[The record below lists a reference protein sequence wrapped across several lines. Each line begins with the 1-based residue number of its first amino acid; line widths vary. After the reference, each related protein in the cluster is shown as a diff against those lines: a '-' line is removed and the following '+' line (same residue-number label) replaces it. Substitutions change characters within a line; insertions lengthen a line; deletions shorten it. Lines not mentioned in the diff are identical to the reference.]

1 MVVAEKSLKNLVRQK
16 SAWNHKPT
24 VARRFPAE
32 FIDKIE
38 AIAHKLDSGE
48 DFVQKEK
55 LSDYDSLS
63 TLEIQKLRMKLSLIA
78 EKRSL
83 IFSGKF
89 NYLIETVYSRITIEE
104 KIYIDW
110 IKKQIDNYNQLIR
123 IHVRNAC
130 LIIDR
135 YIPFENKEE
144 MDELISNYPSSII
157 PIERKIIE
165 REVGYVYTENHPESY
180 FVYRNNKIRCY
191 SPYDETGETQSRFKK
206 LPDYNFS
213 SRKHGGDNSWFFS
226 QKCARFII
234 ENFQDFHID
243 NSVIGFVYYCQYKNL
258 VKEKKKAEEARKKA
272 EDFSNFL
279 ANLDI
284 EKYGL
289 FKHQV
294 SGIKWLVQKFY
305 SPYKGAILADQMG
318 LGKTWIAAIAAHE
331 ICKREGVSNL
341 LVICP
346 ASLIGNWSSELA
358 KLSIKAEVF
367 SNSYQKIPEPL
378 DDNYL
383 VIVDEAHGLQN
394 DKSKRFKAVEKL
406 ILGSHFKGLFMLTGT
421 PIKNGRPIN
430 LYPLLKLLNHPIAF
444 KKGDYEKRYCDAHV
458 VFNRW
463 DNSGAINLD
472 ELAEK
477 TADCILQRKKENCLD
492 LPEKIRSVI
501 ELDWVPDVEKK
512 YFDKYK
518 KMWKKHLDKINSGEI
533 KAGAEAV
540 VKINILRQCS
550 SEFKVDWCVELV
562 ENLISEGQKVVVF
575 SEFLDTIQQLSKKLN
590 KLDISCRELI
600 GSTASS
606 KRTRDVEDFQQ
617 GQYDVFLGST
627 KAGGVGITL
636 TNASNLILLDRP
648 WTPGDAEQ
656 AEDRIHRIGQTKS
669 ANIYWPQLGE
679 IDKVIDALLQSK
691 STNIDIVLAGKNV
704 SFQSENLPQLQQ
716 QIIKYYEDEYGI

>member
-1 MVVAEKSLKNLVRQK
+1 MAVTEKSLSNLVKQK
-16 SAWNHKPT
+16 SVWNHKPT

-48 DFVQKEK
+48 NFVQKEK
-55 LSDYDSLS
+55 LPDYDSLS
-63 TLEIQKLRMKLSLIA
+63 TLEIQKLRMKLSLII

-89 NYLIETVYSRITIEE
+89 NYLIESIFSRVNEEE
-104 KIYIDW
+104 KKYIDW
-110 IKKQIDNYNQLIR
+110 IGSQIDSCNQLVR
-123 IHVRNAC
+123 IHARNAC
-130 LIIDR
+130 LIINK
-135 YIPFENKEE
+135 YIPFKDDEE
-144 MDELISNYPSSII
+144 MNKVINTYPSSVH
-157 PIERKIIE
+157 PIERNIDENGKYIE
-165 REVGYVYTENHPESY
+165 GTPESC
-180 FVYRNNKIRCY
+180 FVYRRDKIRCY

-206 LPDYNFS
+206 LPEYSFS
-213 SRKHGGDNSWFFS
+213 SRKHGGDNSWFFPEE
-226 QKCARFII
+226 CAKFIVKD
-234 ENFQDFHID
+234 FQDFYID
-243 NSVIGFVYYCQYKNL
+243 NSVVGFVYYCQYKKL
-258 VKEKKKAEEARKKA
+258 QKEKQKAEEARKKA
-272 EDFSNFL
+272 EDFADFL

-289 FKHQV
+289 FKHQT
-294 SGIKWLVQKFY
+294 SGVKWLVQKFY

-331 ICKREGVSNL
+331 ICKREGVNNL

-346 ASLIGNWSSELA
+346 ASLIGNWSNELA
-358 KLSIKAEVF
+358 KLGIKAEVF
-367 SNSYQKIPEPL
+367 SDSYQKIPEPL

-533 KAGAEAV
+533 KSGAEAV

-550 SEFKVDWCVELV
+550 SEFKIDWCIDLV
-562 ENLISEGQKVVVF
+562 EDLISEGQKVVVF

-600 GSTASS
+600 GATPSA
-606 KRTRDVEDFQQ
+606 KRTRDIQDFQE
-617 GQYDVFLGST
+617 GEYDVFLGST

-648 WTPGDAEQ
+648 WTPGDADQ

-669 ANIYWPQLGE
+669 ANIYWPQLAE
-679 IDKVIDALLQSK
+679 IDKIIDSLLQSK
-691 STNIDIVLAGKNV
+691 STNIDIVLAGKSV
-704 SFQSENLPQLQQ
+704 SFQNDNLPQLQQ
-716 QIIKYYEDEYGI
+716 QIVKYYEDEYGI